1 VRHSLAI
8 SEVMDAVREK
18 YASSRNTQMENVN
31 TVPPNRRDETNI
43 NYLVLGV
50 AVGVKKMLVP
60 NP

>member
-1 VRHSLAI
+1 
-8 SEVMDAVREK
+8 
-18 YASSRNTQMENVN
+18 MENVN